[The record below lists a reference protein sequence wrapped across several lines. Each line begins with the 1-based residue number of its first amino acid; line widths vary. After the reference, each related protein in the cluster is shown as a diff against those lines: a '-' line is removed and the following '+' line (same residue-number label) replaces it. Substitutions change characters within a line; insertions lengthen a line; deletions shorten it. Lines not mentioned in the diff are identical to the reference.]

1 MNSLFDYLSQF
12 FIMGRHT
19 SDITNTL
26 QNISNIESKI
36 QRDDSLYLS
45 RTSDTVKYLE
55 MFKIFEKNPELY
67 DRFFKITKV
76 LPIDSANGRIFL
88 ISLKKDPLRDYIMD
102 NELLVKIPLGDSSV
116 DSVDSVCYEYYV
128 GLRLN
133 NLRINHRTNH
143 FALVYGKVFC
153 GFDDRIDPD
162 LNVDLSIIKL
172 CDSASEKKIHLVYE
186 YIRNTSTKSVHT
198 FRQYIQLLRSDKYSR
213 EQKLKIEGDLIKLLI
228 ILMYTLQVAQNNLE
242 FTHYDLHM
250 SNVLVVQLNRAEK
263 VRIKYNNKEIF
274 IVTDVIPHIIDY
286 GRSYVNPEY
295 VKGDDNGILNFSGQ
309 GTFTDIQL
317 NKTFSTFTEYQE
329 TLFKKTDWVLTNK
342 DEDLSFIDEQL
353 TQVVFKHVY
362 KKILHYD
369 NDTKSNYYIVNGNR
383 NYDLSDDIVSVN
395 FKKMIVDKVY
405 NKESP
410 KNYTGNYRETR
421 SGINITRYN
430 LGITSYKFNPKYDFY
445 RFTRSVLDF
454 LLERVPDNLHYTDMW
469 WDLDV
474 QMQTE
479 YPFYDP
485 NYFSLPCDYH
495 ISEIISDVT
504 PSEILNRWLK
514 IPADIGEYLYTHIE
528 DQDDIR
534 GARVHHIGGARVHH
548 IGGNIKSKRRK
559 TEKTMKNDTKDMSD
573 KNVTGD
579 IKDMSD
585 KNVTGDIKDMSD
597 KDFTGDIEIN
607 LDNNLGFVYNKS
619 LDKLHKKREEYIFPK
634 QDVKYG
640 SIPKPKQSK
649 I

>member
-88 ISLKKDPLRDYIMD
+88 ISLKKDPLKDNIMD

-128 GLRLN
+128 GLALN

-153 GFDDRIDPD
+153 GFDNRIDLD
-162 LNVDLSIIKL
+162 MDLSNIKL

-186 YIRNTSTKSVHT
+186 YIRNTSTKGVYT
-198 FRQYIQLLRSDKYSR
+198 FKRYIQLLRSDKYS
-213 EQKLKIEGDLIKLLI
+213 EAQKLKIEGDLIKLLI
-228 ILMYTLQVAQNNLE
+228 ILMYTLQVAQDNLE

-250 SNVLVVQLNRAEK
+250 SNVLVVQLNRPEK

-295 VKGDDNGILNFSGQ
+295 VKGDDNGTLNFSGQ

-317 NKTFSTFTEYQE
+317 NKKFSTFTEYQE
-329 TLFKKTDWVLTNK
+329 TLFKKTDWVFTNK
-342 DEDLSFIDEQL
+342 NDLSFIDDQL

-362 KKILHYD
+362 KKNLYYD

-383 NYDLSDDIVSVN
+383 NYDLSDDIVSLD
-395 FKKMIVDKVY
+395 FKKKIVDNIY

-421 SGINITRYN
+421 SGIYITRYN

-454 LLERVPDNLHYTDMW
+454 LLERVPYYVDMW
-469 WDLDV
+469 WDLDF
-474 QMQTE
+474 QLQTE

-504 PSEILNRWLK
+504 PSEILNKWLK
-514 IPADIGEYLYTHIE
+514 TPADIGEYLYTHIK
-528 DQDDIR
+528 DQDDIK
-534 GARVHHIGGARVHH
+534 GMRVHH
-548 IGGNIKSKRRK
+548 IGGNIKRKREK
-559 TEKTMKNDTKDMSD
+559 TEKTIKPNGILDKDMSD
-573 KNVTGD
+573 KYKGV
-579 IKDMSD
+579 
-585 KNVTGDIKDMSD
+585 SD
-597 KDFTGDIEIN
+597 KDKGVSDKDKFIEIN
-607 LDNNLGFVYNKS
+607 LDNDLGFVYNKR
-619 LDKLHKKREEYIFPK
+619 LDNLHKKREENAFPK

-640 SIPKPKQSK
+640 SIPKPNKK
-649 I
+649 NI

>member
-19 SDITNTL
+19 SADITNTL

-45 RTSDTVKYLE
+45 RTSDIVKYLE

-88 ISLKKDPLRDYIMD
+88 ISLKKDPLRDDIMD
-102 NELLVKIPLGDSSV
+102 NELLVKIPLGV

-128 GLRLN
+128 GLTLN
-133 NLRINHRTNH
+133 DLRINHRTNH

-153 GFDDRIDPD
+153 GFDNRIDPN
-162 LNVDLSIIKL
+162 LNIDLSNIKL
-172 CDSASEKKIHLVYE
+172 CDSASEKNIHLVYE

-198 FRQYIQLLRSDKYSR
+198 FRQYIQLLGSDKYSKA
-213 EQKLKIEGDLIKLLI
+213 QKRKIEEDLIRLLI
-228 ILMYTLQVAQNNLE
+228 ILMYTLQVAQDNLE

-250 SNVLVVQLNRAEK
+250 SNVLVVQLNRPEK

-286 GRSYVNPEY
+286 GRSYVNPTR
-295 VKGDDNGILNFSGQ
+295 VKGDDN

-317 NKTFSTFTEYQE
+317 DKTFSTFTEYQE
-329 TLFKKTDWVLTNK
+329 TLFDKEQWVFTNK
-342 DEDLSFIDEQL
+342 NEDLSFIDDQL

-362 KKILHYD
+362 KKNLYYD
-369 NDTKSNYYIVNGNR
+369 NNTQKSYYIQENGDC

-410 KNYTGNYRETR
+410 GENNYRESR
-421 SGINITRYN
+421 SGIIVTRYN

-454 LLERVPDNLHYTDMW
+454 LLQRVNNLHYADMW
-469 WDLDV
+469 WDLDF
-474 QMQTE
+474 QLQTE

-485 NYFSLPCDYH
+485 KYFSLPCDYH
-495 ISEIISDVT
+495 ISEIISDIT
-504 PSEILNRWLK
+504 PSEILNKWLK
-514 IPADIGEYLYTHIE
+514 TPADIGEYLYTHIE
-528 DQDDIR
+528 DQDDIK
-534 GARVHHIGGARVHH
+534 GMRVHH
-548 IGGNIKSKRRK
+548 IGGNIKRKREK
-559 TEKTMKNDTKDMSD
+559 TEKTIKPNGILDKDMSD
-573 KNVTGD
+573 KYTLD
-579 IKDMSD
+579 KDVSD
-585 KNVTGDIKDMSD
+585 KYKLDKDVSD
-597 KDFTGDIEIN
+597 KDFIENIEIN
-607 LDNNLGFVYNKS
+607 IDNDLGFVYNKR
-619 LDKLHKKREEYIFPK
+619 LDNLHKKREENAFPK

-640 SIPKPKQSK
+640 SIPNKKN